1 MKIQGTL
8 TVLSSLVLLAGCA
21 HRAEYAAYDQ
31 NVPSPSYNGTTT
43 YNNQSSTYNNSSTT
57 SVAPQNNTS
66 VGISQQNSASLTP
79 NASDQSLVFQVRQ
92 ALHNNP
98 NLTEVVPNIQIN
110 ASGGTVILTG
120 SVPNEQQKQAVETLV
135 KSTTGVVNVNNQ
147 LQVALSPTSS
157 ASKSSDQSNRIYSN
171 AVSEAQ
177 SPTSTSSTPSATG
190 NGSLTSSNRTDNL
203 NSGLPPTSDRPDQ
216 EPRLYS
222 TNDTGRATNPQT
234 SISSEQSVRTADS
247 TGASRT
253 SGESKQWTAG
263 AATIQS
269 TPEQSSLNSTN
280 NLNSAGQK
288 DLKATA
294 NVGQTSQIYSN
305 GPSASSTNL
314 SGQASLYTSTTPPS
328 GQAPSANAVGEA
340 TSENKALSATG
351 NSQSRRYA
359 EGQTNA
365 APSSA
370 TAASRD
376 SFDVNI
382 RGASQADQSLGQ
394 KLVTELRADTS
405 LAAIVPAIRV
415 NIDNGKATLR
425 GTVKS
430 QEEKLKIEAAVQKV
444 TGITSVD
451 DQLRISSTPG
461 PTDRAP
467 Q

>member
-66 VGISQQNSASLTP
+66 IGISQQNSASLTP

-157 ASKSSDQSNRIYSN
+157 ASKSSDQSKRIYSN

-222 TNDTGRATNPQT
+222 TNDTGRATSPQT

-263 AATIQS
+263 AATTQS

-288 DLKATA
+288 DLTATA

-328 GQAPSANAVGEA
+328 GQAPSSNAVGEA

-359 EGQTNA
+359 
-365 APSSA
+365 
-370 TAASRD
+370 
-376 SFDVNI
+376 
-382 RGASQADQSLGQ
+382 
-394 KLVTELRADTS
+394 
-405 LAAIVPAIRV
+405 
-415 NIDNGKATLR
+415 
-425 GTVKS
+425 
-430 QEEKLKIEAAVQKV
+430 
-444 TGITSVD
+444 
-451 DQLRISSTPG
+451 
-461 PTDRAP
+461 
-467 Q
+467 